1 MPDWQPATSS
11 ARVFSPNRSL
21 DRLAVC
27 LAVFIRLSKPFRTA
41 TVQIGK
47 TKSLWALMAD
57 WGVAYLYRIAVVAG
71 CPSGRRTGACRRARG
86 PEGGGEWYTGSS
98 AVRSCVSSLASCILS
113 LALGVLYLINSWGEV
128 CPGVAQLWFY
138 VYLRL
143 GCRPHSLCNPC

>member
-57 WGVAYLYRIAVVAG
+57 WGGSIPLPY
-71 CPSGRRTGACRRARG
+71 CSGSRLSIWQKDRRMSQGTRSRR
-86 PEGGGEWYTGSS
+86 GGEWYAGSS

-128 CPGVAQLWFY
+128 RPGVAQLWFY